1 MFQPALYN
9 CTRFERGFWGLAISR
24 HCWWSNKTLLWCNTI
39 DSSVK
44 EATNTGSQTHPYSI
58 AISIKQI
65 ADNNKLVTSIQAWR
79 TMKSVSTSWDYVY
92 VSILEQ
98 RVKDN
103 QWKHMVLLEC
113 YHHWMNF
120 VLFCHLRLGLM
131 EQDWALHFCI
141 STYCSRICI
150 TCPMTRVVIDATEI
164 FIEQPSCPVALQQRF
179 ISYKN
184 HNTLKALM
192 GLHLQEQ
199 LAICWN
205 CTVVAYLIVSL
216 QSSVVFQ
223 VF

>member
-9 CTRFERGFWGLAISR
+9 CTRFERGFWGFAISR
-24 HCWWSNKTLLWCNTI
+24 HCWRSNKTLLWCNTI

-65 ADNNKLVTSIQAWR
+65 ADNKLVTSIQAWR

-92 VSILEQ
+92 ISILEQ

-103 QWKHMVLLEC
+103 HWKHMVLLEC

-120 VLFCHLRLGLM
+120 LFCHLRLGLM

-150 TCPMTRVVIDATEI
+150 TWINAMYFKKLTFGHQESRLTPWCLLPLRSNLPNDTSCYWCHWDLHWAAIQSSSSATEI
-164 FIEQPSCPVALQQRF
+164 HF
-179 ISYKN
+179 
-184 HNTLKALM
+184 
-192 GLHLQEQ
+192 LQEP
-199 LAICWN
+199 
-205 CTVVAYLIVSL
+205 
-216 QSSVVFQ
+216 
-223 VF
+223 